1 MGKMQRVAFDSVGR
15 REGFWKVA
23 MGFGKAAMGFGNTA
37 LCFWNTALRFG
48 NTAQGFCEDRL
59 ALALEESG
67 LLLMA

>member
-1 MGKMQRVAFDSVGR
+1 
-15 REGFWKVA
+15 

-59 ALALEESG
+59 ALALKESG